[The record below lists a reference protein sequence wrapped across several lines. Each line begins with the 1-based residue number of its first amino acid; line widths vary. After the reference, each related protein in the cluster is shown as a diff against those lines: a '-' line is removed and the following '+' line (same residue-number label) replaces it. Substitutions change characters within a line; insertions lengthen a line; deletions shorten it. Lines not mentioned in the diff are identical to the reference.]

1 MSSGKDIQT
10 TVYMGLIDN
19 MPWLESPARQLQ
31 SRLQR
36 AQPPQAQL
44 IYGPPGVGK
53 RHFALWSAAQLLRM
67 DWEPDADIEPDALP
81 GVPHPDFFSVSM
93 EEDSKVL
100 KIQQMRDV
108 IARLELTS
116 HRGGHKVAIICPAD
130 RLQPQAANCLLKT
143 IEEPPG
149 SATIL
154 LVCDSPTR
162 VPATILSRCERVR
175 LVPPEWSAGLAW
187 LRRTHPEDSGAEVA
201 LGFASRAPLAARSLL
216 RTDFGKEAAR
226 LAAELE
232 KIVQREI
239 PPGTVARRWAKLDT
253 GLCMRWLYWQVAALV
268 REAMNISEPAAK
280 AHLKIQHTRLNMRAC
295 CEYLDQLNE
304 VNRLRDR
311 PLNAELQWAELLLW
325 WYGGA
330 GYTR

>member
-1 MSSGKDIQT
+1 
-10 TVYMGLIDN
+10 MGLIDQI
-19 MPWLESPARQLQ
+19 PWLEPAARQLQ

-53 RHFALWSAAQLLRM
+53 RHFALWSAAQLLQT
-67 DWEPDADIEPDALP
+67 DWEPEANSEADTLP

-93 EEDSKVL
+93 EEDTKVL
-100 KIQQMRDV
+100 KIQQMRDL

-116 HRGGHKVAIICPAD
+116 HRGGHKVAIIWPAD
-130 RLQPQAANCLLKT
+130 RMQPQAANCLLKT

-154 LVCDSPTR
+154 LVCESPAR
-162 VPATILSRCERVR
+162 IPATIVSRCERLR
-175 LVPPEWSAGLAW
+175 LLPPEWPTGLAW
-187 LRRTHPEDSGAEVA
+187 LRRSHPEDSGAEMA

-216 RTDFGKEAAR
+216 RAEFGKEAEK
-226 LAAELE
+226 LAADLE

-253 GLCMRWLYWQVAALV
+253 GLCTRWLYWQVAALV
-268 REAMNISEPAAK
+268 RGAMNIPEPADAAAK
-280 AHLKIQHTRLNMRAC
+280 AHLNIQHTRLNMRAC
-295 CEYLDQLNE
+295 CAYLDQLNQ
-304 VNRLRDR
+304 VNRLQDR
-311 PLNAELQWAELLLW
+311 SLNAELQWAELLLW

>member
-1 MSSGKDIQT
+1 
-10 TVYMGLIDN
+10 MGLVDQ
-19 MPWLESPARQLQ
+19 MFWLEPPARQLR

-36 AQPPQAQL
+36 EQPPQAQL

-53 RHFALWSAAQLLRM
+53 RHFALWSAAQLLRV
-67 DWEPDADIEPDALP
+67 DWQPEADSEAEALP
-81 GVPHPDFFSVSM
+81 PIPHPDFLSVNL
-93 EEDSKVL
+93 EDDSKVI
-100 KIQQMRDV
+100 KVQQMRKM

-116 HRGGHKVAIICPAD
+116 HRGGHKVAVIWPAD
-130 RLQPQAANCLLKT
+130 RMQPQAANCLLKT

-187 LRRTHPEDSGAEVA
+187 LRRTHPDASDAEVA

-216 RTDFGKEAAR
+216 RTDFGKEAAT

-232 KIVQREI
+232 SIVQREV

-253 GLCMRWLYWQVAALV
+253 GLCIRWLYWQVVAIV
-268 REAMNISEPAAK
+268 REAMNISEPAASAAK
-280 AHLKIQHTRLNMRAC
+280 AHLKIEHTRLNMRAC

-304 VNRLRDR
+304 VYRLQDR
-311 PLNAELQWAELLLW
+311 SLNAELQWAELLLW